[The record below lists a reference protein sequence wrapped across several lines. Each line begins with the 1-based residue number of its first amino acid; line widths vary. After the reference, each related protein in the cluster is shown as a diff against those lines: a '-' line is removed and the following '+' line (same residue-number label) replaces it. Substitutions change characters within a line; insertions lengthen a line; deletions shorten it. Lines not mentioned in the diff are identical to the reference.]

1 MEEISHLQRRSA
13 VSSSPFLSSKSAAG
27 TSSIDTHPSE
37 HASSD
42 IPSSS
47 ARYVR
52 TTLAI
57 NKPSLVSHSASYVVG
72 SSDLAAHK
80 GVNSIGSVLD
90 EFKVSHVAPTAE
102 PPSRVFPK
110 SNGLAPMRMPLS
122 DKNLY
127 ISHSK
132 LSISSNNSDC
142 VINHLNGASPSPNT
156 VNIKSIGKPP
166 LQAEPDLKS
175 QNYNAT
181 KSDEILASTPLMPS
195 VSNSEIIRPSIAS
208 VKANP
213 FSVAD
218 KSIVPSGTTKTTL
231 TLKRSSSIRQTQD
244 VLNGGW
250 QKGVGLSTR
259 GKTLDGV
266 KGVQPHT
273 NSQEREVDGK
283 TSNPT
288 ITAESLVNA
297 ISISA
302 ASSID
307 APALEINPLLD
318 NLEAEAPEAS
328 ESVLALAK
336 RFSKEVASP
345 AGASPACNLTR
356 VNSKHL
362 TINTL
367 QRQSRWNN
375 PTSPTVA
382 PSSCLS
388 AVAKTPLCQDDKD
401 TSGMQTPT
409 PQLQSEAI
417 QTRQTHKS
425 LYDIVK
431 DFSTEPDQ
439 ETVLFVS
446 NGSKNINY
454 TPHSAASSPV
464 GTTPSPRTA
473 FSNYNGLSSQ
483 AHSPSPSVM
492 NAKTC
497 NAIFGRRSLQRETAG
512 IGKISSSSALSPA
525 VEMGSREKITTVVDF
540 PKPAPISTIAFSDD
554 FKKEQYAPVNSPIVD
569 SAHTVTPKA
578 TISLKD
584 ETASSLEFGDKRSDS
599 GAAFNTV
606 LETHQVLL
614 PPPKINENPHLAIL
628 RSGSSSSIASSIS
641 SSIIS
646 RSDSLSTYTSN
657 GTRKYTVGRSA
668 SSTPLTAACNNG
680 VDPRLEKM
688 FAKIQSR
695 LDASEEAS
703 IESSQSLK
711 ETPRIKVDGSFLN
724 TNSKSGGTL
733 FKSRSINGDSMTI
746 VSTPAIESEPEIIN
760 NSNTGISDAVVAF
773 TDDVYKGD
781 ADVDVSK
788 DYVMAEQL
796 PISTIDEIPDVV
808 LESSPFADPCE
819 AFSSESDTLSTPPL
833 ITRNVSLLAIPKI
846 DIGSMF
852 EDDDGWLSG
861 LVMTPKS
868 NTLLHES
875 SSEESTVK
883 AINMETSAL
892 PKRDSH
898 ATAKNDSK
906 SETISPISR
915 ATLKKTAS
923 NSSLVDALRAS
934 FESLTAASQIQTQ
947 SKKTSYHSPSPLPDS
962 EDIIDSYLSSSE
974 LASVPS
980 SPTQPP
986 LENLLKDASISGEAL
1001 IPSAFNQSQSSQ
1013 LSINFSEPVSKPT
1026 QSFAVS
1032 DHVEPFSQINTR
1044 GAFAQPEKS
1053 KSVSFGVAWQSRL
1066 ETHWDIPPQD
1076 SSIDLNQGAKGI
1088 LLIQALSIEN
1098 IDMCANDERVVDVE
1112 FCHDRESIT
1121 SPPFTLAPGETSIPI
1136 DWEGNLSIMGNQPID
1151 IIIRVRKVGQE
1162 QGLTRSLSSK
1172 TFLGAHVKT
1181 APSRFLNK
1189 LANLRATLREP
1200 STWNESQNNEPGF
1213 QRPQSQQLQM
1223 LSVQDLHSAS
1233 CSSFS
1238 SIGSSASKSEGRS
1251 NSILRRSNSVSQV
1264 TMGRYTIPDAALWTD
1279 SLVCTIREEYV
1290 SFKPSP
1296 SSSWQQNRNSL
1307 NDTDCIG
1314 AVLFRAAFIPAAT
1327 CAEPGLLPEKMLE
1340 VEGGIHTRELHAK
1353 VWKEG
1358 HLYQEGG
1365 DLRWWKRRY
1374 FLLTGDKLI
1383 GYHEQTREQI
1393 VLIDLSQLD
1402 TVRYYSGHHDYSA
1415 PPVYSNDNLHGQV
1428 LAGDR
1433 DNTYSAV
1440 DANQQQLSRSCTDPD
1455 SPYVFTLEFRDG
1467 RSIALRIDV
1476 SDEQM
1481 RRVNGNDIE
1490 SMRNDWIDAIEAS
1503 HYLLAENQVPSCAP
1517 KVELSSGLR
1526 LIYAGGFSYAKPG
1539 DLRKAMQGA
1548 RIRTS

>member
-244 VLNGGW
+244 VLN
-250 QKGVGLSTR
+250 
-259 GKTLDGV
+259 
-266 KGVQPHT
+266 
-273 NSQEREVDGK
+273 
-283 TSNPT
+283 
-288 ITAESLVNA
+288 
-297 ISISA
+297 
-302 ASSID
+302 
-307 APALEINPLLD
+307 
-318 NLEAEAPEAS
+318 EAEAPEAS

-388 AVAKTPLCQDDKD
+388 TVAKTPLCQDDKD

-1503 HYLLAENQVPSCAP
+1503 HYLLAENQVPSW
-1517 KVELSSGLR
+1517 LR
-1526 LIYAGGFSYAKPG
+1526 GS
-1539 DLRKAMQGA
+1539 
-1548 RIRTS
+1548 T